1 MLLFKIE
8 GKNKKGDY
16 LMTITQNIIMN
27 INGIVLLTF
36 ILIQVNRSPKNKEI
50 GNRIFKSLLYVTIF
64 MLVITMI
71 VRVDGIVGRVYLAI
85 NEVANFLMFTYGPIL
100 ASLWFIYAH
109 YQLFNDLTRLKR
121 FFWPLIL
128 INFVNIFFLIINQFT
143 NFMYY
148 IDSSNIFR
156 RGPYHNLLKLF
167 NVFLLVAVLVMVYK
181 NKQRVNRRYF
191 DSLSF
196 FSFPPLITLFLH
208 DSVAFTSFVLSG
220 VVLSLVLVF
229 MTIQNHNINVDY
241 LTEAFN
247 RRMLEMH
254 LANKIANS
262 RETKTFSTIMI
273 DLDDFK
279 QINDNY
285 GHQEGDF
292 ALISTVSL
300 IKSVISRDDLIA
312 RSGGDEFWIVLETD
326 EEDKVKKVIRGL
338 KTKFS
343 EWNNINEKPYNLSF
357 SYGYMVYDYNQGLN
371 SDEFRVK
378 IDEKMYEFKKLKY
391 MNN

>member
-1 MLLFKIE
+1 
-8 GKNKKGDY
+8 
-16 LMTITQNIIMN
+16 MTITQNIIMN

-181 NKQRVNRRYF
+181 NKKRVNRRYF

-196 FSFPPLITLFLH
+196 FSFPPLITLVLH

-220 VVLSLVLVF
+220 IVVSLVLVF
-229 MTIQNHNINVDY
+229 ITIQNHNINTDY

-247 RRMLEMH
+247 RRMLEMY
-254 LANKIANS
+254 LGKKISNS
-262 RETKTFSTIMI
+262 RKDKTFSTIMI

-279 QINDNY
+279 EINDNY

-292 ALISTVSL
+292 ALISTVNL
-300 IKSVISRDDLIA
+300 IKSVISRNDLIA

-326 EEDKVKKVIRGL
+326 KENKIKEVIKGL
-338 KTKFS
+338 KTKFD

-357 SYGYMVYDYNQGLN
+357 SYGYMVYDYNQGLS

-378 IDEKMYEFKKLKY
+378 VDEKMYEFKKLKY
-391 MNN
+391 LYN

>member
-1 MLLFKIE
+1 MKGKI
-8 GKNKKGDY
+8 KKGDY
-16 LMTITQNIIMN
+16 LVTIIQNIIMN
-27 INGIVLLTF
+27 LNGIVLLTF
-36 ILIQVNRSPKNKEI
+36 ILIQINRTPESREIDNKL
-50 GNRIFKSLLYVTIF
+50 FKGLIYITIF
-64 MLVITMI
+64 MLVLTML
-71 VRVDGIVGRVYLAI
+71 VRLDGKAGPIYLII
-85 NEVANFLMFTYGPIL
+85 NEILNFLVFTYGPIL
-100 ASLWFIYAH
+100 SSLWFIYAH
-109 YQLFNDLTRLKR
+109 YQLFNDLSRLKR
-121 FFWPLIL
+121 FFWPLIV
-128 INFVNIFFLIINQFT
+128 INFVNVFFLVINQFT

-148 IDSSNIFR
+148 IDSSNIYR

-167 NVFLLVAVLVMVYK
+167 NIILLVAVLVMVYI
-181 NKQRVNRRYF
+181 NKKRVNKRYF

-196 FSFPPLITLFLH
+196 FSFPPLITLVLH

-229 MTIQNHNINVDY
+229 ITIQNHNINTDY

-247 RRMLEMH
+247 RRMLEKH

-262 RETKTFSTIMI
+262 RKTKTFSTIMI

-292 ALISTVSL
+292 ALISTVNL

-326 EEDKVKKVIRGL
+326 EEDKVKEVIKSL

-357 SYGYMVYDYNQGLN
+357 SYGYMVYDYNQGLS

-378 IDEKMYEFKKLKY
+378 VDEKMYEFKKLKY
-391 MNN
+391 LYN